1 MTMSRQP
8 RRHFASFGMRRAACV
23 VFAAAAALAAAAQGF
38 AGQGAD
44 APIDTARA
52 PPAPSSSQDAPH
64 AEDDFDRAIA
74 LHEERLSSLRLFAA
88 AHPSSKEA
96 QQDLWGALIAMG
108 DAHMRA
114 GFFHKPR
121 ARTHFQESLDIAR
134 GLAAAEPESRPFQR
148 NVAVSLTR
156 MGDALQHVD
165 PADFERMKESYEQ
178 SLALFRRLAE
188 SDSAAADAQR
198 DLAWSLAKLG
208 GALIS
213 GDPARSRA
221 LLQESLTI
229 RNGFARADPTSASLQ
244 RGIAHT
250 LLTLGLLEEFDG
262 DLAASRA
269 ALRRAISIFE
279 DLVQR
284 EPGPRSEADLT
295 EARDRLASL
304 ANRLARN
311 GIPDQSGP
319 AGRGLTRALSD
330 ADEIQVIWRPEWESP
345 VMVNSDHLE
354 TIGWTY
360 SVIIRCPGQARCRT
374 TLPRLATAFANA
386 VPARRSCPENW
397 RVKIEFHRQKAMIA
411 SALISLDGHCVRG
424 LDGDVYVARNLF
436 AMIRDSRPAD
446 W

>member
-1 MTMSRQP
+1 
-8 RRHFASFGMRRAACV
+8 
-23 VFAAAAALAAAAQGF
+23 
-38 AGQGAD
+38 
-44 APIDTARA
+44 
-52 PPAPSSSQDAPH
+52 
-64 AEDDFDRAIA
+64 
-74 LHEERLSSLRLFAA
+74 
-88 AHPSSKEA
+88 
-96 QQDLWGALIAMG
+96 
-108 DAHMRA
+108 MRA
-114 GFFHKPR
+114 GFFHKPQAR
-121 ARTHFQESLDIAR
+121 AHFQESLDIAR
-134 GLAAAEPESRPFQR
+134 GLAAAHPEARPFQR

-165 PADFERMKESYEQ
+165 PADFERTKESYEQ

-188 SDSAAADAQR
+188 SDPAAADAQR

-229 RNGFARADPTSASLQ
+229 RNRLASADPTSANLQ
-244 RGIAHT
+244 RSIALT

-262 DLAASRA
+262 DFAASRA
-269 ALRRAISIFE
+269 ALTHAIAIFE
-279 DLVQR
+279 GLAQR
-284 EPGPRSEADLT
+284 EPGPRSEAALT
-295 EARDRLASL
+295 EARARLASL

-311 GIPDQSGP
+311 SIPDQSGP

-330 ADEIQVIWRPEWESP
+330 ADEVQVIWRPQWESP
-345 VMVNSDHLE
+345 VMVSSDDLE
-354 TIGWTY
+354 TIGWMY
-360 SVIIRCPGQARCRT
+360 SVIIRCPRQGLCRT

-386 VPARRSCPENW
+386 APARRSCLENW
-397 RVKIEFHRQKAMIA
+397 RVKIEFRRQEAMIA

-424 LDGDVYVARNLF
+424 PDGDVYVARNLF